1 MSIHHTNDTCTRGM
15 QNVQFFNP
23 IRYKSVSRSGPLL
36 GTFVFKGVIRQHQ
49 FYFGHPM
56 KKVFAGE

>member
-1 MSIHHTNDTCTRGM
+1 MTHVPGVCKMYSSSTQFTRNLY
-15 QNVQFFNP
+15 QD
-23 IRYKSVSRSGPLL
+23 PLL